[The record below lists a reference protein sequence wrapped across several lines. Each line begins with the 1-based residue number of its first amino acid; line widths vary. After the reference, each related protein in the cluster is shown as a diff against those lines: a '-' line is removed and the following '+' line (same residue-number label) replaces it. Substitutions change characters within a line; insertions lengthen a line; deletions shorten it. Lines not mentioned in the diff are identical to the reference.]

1 MYVTFLVPAH
11 SGSPG
16 KRAVERVCVC
26 GIHVGRF
33 DCNCNKMYTGR
44 MYNLQSFEQFTLMK
58 CENTQLAETLYI
70 LSEKEL
76 FVINYNPNVIHV
88 I

>member
-1 MYVTFLVPAH
+1 
-11 SGSPG
+11 
-16 KRAVERVCVC
+16 
-26 GIHVGRF
+26 
-33 DCNCNKMYTGR
+33 